1 MKPNPP
7 AVVLS
12 ISVNAP
18 REREINARAAEL
30 GMRRPTYL
38 LNVLRDDCRKLGR
51 LVIYVSER
59 PWDRPAPKKRL
70 TVRVP
75 ADLAAQV
82 DARCAGFELSG
93 VRRYSTLL
101 RQLVKR
107 EMIERRL
114 DPPARKATAAER

>member
-1 MKPNPP
+1 MKSDPP
-7 AVVLS
+7 ATVLS
-12 ISVNAP
+12 FSVDAYC
-18 REREINARAAEL
+18 ERKINERAAEL
-30 GMRRPTYL
+30 GMRRSTYL

-59 PWDRPAPKKRL
+59 PWDRHAPKKRL

-107 EMIERRL
+107 ERIERRL
-114 DPPARKATAAER
+114 GPPTR